1 MKKENK
7 HLSKWYG
14 MTATIFGVGTFP
26 QMPGTAGTAVAMV
39 IFLLTG
45 KTGML
50 LIMSVIVI
58 GVIAADKYARA
69 LGAEDPGEV
78 VIDEAAGYFVSVWG
92 LGPNFAL
99 VAFFMFR
106 VVDII
111 KPFPVRNMEKLPGG
125 FGIMADDVCGGII
138 VNVLLRVLEWLFF
151 NGGFAA
157 VFKFFG
163 MEA

>member
-1 MKKENK
+1 VRKENK
-7 HLSKWYG
+7 HLSRWYG
-14 MTATIFGVGTFP
+14 MAATVFGVGTFP

-45 KTGML
+45 EAGML
-50 LIMSVIVI
+50 LILTVIVI
-58 GVIAADKYARA
+58 GVIAADRYAKA
-69 LGAEDPGEV
+69 LGEEDPGEV
-78 VIDEAAGYFVSVWG
+78 VIDEVAGYFVSVWG

-99 VAFFMFR
+99 VAFFLFR
-106 VVDII
+106 VVDIL

-125 FGIMADDVCGGII
+125 VGIMADDVCGGII
-138 VNVLLRVLEWLFF
+138 VNMLLRVLEWLFF
-151 NGGFAA
+151 NGGFTV